1 MFHSA
6 STQKCNKTHEKDCE
20 KTIISYAGKVAGRGG
35 SGCVIRISIA
45 LLCTVLIIPTIV
57 SAKSLY
63 VRDNVKEALVRTGPS
78 IENKIISIL
87 KSGQEVTLVGE
98 EENYY
103 IVVTPGGSRGYVL
116 KYQMT
121 DQSPVDKRIQEI
133 EQRAQKKIQELETRT
148 QTQEQ
153 ELTALR
159 AERESLETARK
170 EAEKRATQHADMI
183 AKLQAQQNA
192 RESEEALQWFLAGA
206 GVLLIGMLFGRLW
219 GGAVRKSR
227 RSGLTLG

>member
-1 MFHSA
+1 M
-6 STQKCNKTHEKDCE
+6 
-20 KTIISYAGKVAGRGG
+20 
-35 SGCVIRISIA
+35 IRISVV
-45 LLCTVLIIPTIV
+45 LLCVVLLIPTLV

-63 VRDNVKEALVRTGPS
+63 VRDNVEEVLVRTGPS

-98 EENYY
+98 EESYY

-170 EAEKRATQHADMI
+170 EADLQATQRADMI
-183 AKLQAQQNA
+183 AQLQAQQSA

-227 RSGLTLG
+227 RTGLTLG

>member
-1 MFHSA
+1 MVLM
-6 STQKCNKTHEKDCE
+6 
-20 KTIISYAGKVAGRGG
+20 IP
-35 SGCVIRISIA
+35 A
-45 LLCTVLIIPTIV
+45 LV

-63 VRDNVKEALVRTGPS
+63 VRDNVEEVLVRTGPS

-98 EENYY
+98 EESYY

-159 AERESLETARK
+159 AERESLETARQ
-170 EAEKRATQHADMI
+170 EAEQQATQRADMI
-183 AKLQAQQNA
+183 AQLQAQQSA

-227 RSGLTLG
+227 RTGLTLG